1 MWISR
6 NATTWTPH
14 RVWPPGPGD
23 RLSYPPRRSRVN
35 TWADSQARC
44 RELATEKVER
54 RIARAV
60 LCLVRQAGRCVEEG
74 VRIRVPVSRQ
84 DIAEITGTT
93 LNTVSRTLSAW
104 DRKELVAL
112 GREQILIREPHAS
125 LVTIAEPLDGR
136 SYEPS

>member
-1 MWISR
+1 M
-6 NATTWTPH
+6 
-14 RVWPPGPGD
+14 
-23 RLSYPPRRSRVN
+23 
-35 TWADSQARC
+35 
-44 RELATEKVER
+44 
-54 RIARAV
+54 
-60 LCLVRQAGRCVEEG
+60 
-74 VRIRVPVSRQ
+74 RIRVPVSRQ